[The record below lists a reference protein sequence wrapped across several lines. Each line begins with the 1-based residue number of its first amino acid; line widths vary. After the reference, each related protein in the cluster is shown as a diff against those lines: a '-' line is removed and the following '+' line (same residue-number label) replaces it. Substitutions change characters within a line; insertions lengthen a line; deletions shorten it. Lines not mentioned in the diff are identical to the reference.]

1 MSKSSLSI
9 WYPRYVGD
17 YQRKTSHLSLVE
29 HGAYTLLLD
38 HYYSTEKPLPA
49 SASVL
54 HRVCRAFAPEE
65 QAAVQSVVDQF
76 FTLESDGYHN
86 GKADEELI
94 KRGDIS
100 EKRRKAAES
109 RYAKAPAKAPA
120 IAYTSTST
128 STTTSIV
135 KKDPPK
141 AASKSKRSAIP
152 ENWTPSEKDISHA
165 KDRKLDSQ
173 TIAAVGEQFRDHH
186 ISKGTLFAN
195 HSAAW
200 RTWVKNHIGYHG
212 TGTWPSNGKGG
223 PGKNNGGRQSLTTAR
238 NSVIAEIELYE
249 NGGADRVHIDGRT
262 RGESDRGGE
271 ADSQIVVEGDFT
283 PRSG

>member
-49 SASVL
+49 IASVL

-76 FTLESDGYHN
+76 FTLENDGYHN
-86 GKADEELI
+86 SKADEELI

-120 IAYTSTST
+120 IADTSTTT

-135 KKDPPK
+135 SK
-141 AASKSKRSAIP
+141 AAPKNRRSPIS
-152 ENWTPSEKDISHA
+152 ENWLPSEKDILRA
-165 KDRKLDSQ
+165 KNSGLDSQ

-212 TGTWPSNGKGG
+212 TGPWPLNGRGG
-223 PGKNNGGRQSLTTAR
+223 PKSNNGGRQSITTAR
-238 NSVIAEIELYE
+238 SSVLAEIELFE
-249 NGGADRVHIDGRT
+249 NGGADRVHLDGRT
-262 RGESDRGGE
+262 RGESDRSGE

-283 PRSG
+283 PRGG